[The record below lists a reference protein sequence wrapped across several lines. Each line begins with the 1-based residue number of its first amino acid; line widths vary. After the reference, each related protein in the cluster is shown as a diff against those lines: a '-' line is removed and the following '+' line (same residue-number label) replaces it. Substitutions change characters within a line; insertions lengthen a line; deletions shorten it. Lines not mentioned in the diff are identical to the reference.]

1 MAPPY
6 IQLPPA
12 VQDELDAAV
21 NLLIIGA
28 VFPAFLVPISI
39 ALIFFSTSAIRRK
52 PVFIMNVLA
61 VALGLAFGGVAIY
74 NTSRTLS
81 ARPVNPDIT
90 IAMTCLYFFI
100 PICVQCILLVRI
112 LAVYPPRTLSWSLWA
127 AIYGPLTAV
136 IVVRIVNASIAFRKI
151 AEGTDKYQDAY
162 VAAQIA
168 WNLPYAKAEWF
179 LQLLYDIY
187 ASALFL
193 LRLREGGALR
203 KDKDRLNIVLSN
215 EASSMSAPHCLLP
228 EIPLTA
234 SRPDPY
240 ASRLRTLF
248 WLAVSNFIFPV
259 IFNIVQ
265 LVIVFRDRNFTHGV
279 YVVSANIYVEI
290 VCVLLATLWCSETY
304 WNAAASIA
312 LSGAKPGSSDADSTQ
327 SLDSV
332 KFASASVVV
341 SEFRPESSS

>member
-1 MAPPY
+1 MRA
-6 IQLPPA
+6 IVL
-12 VQDELDAAV
+12 
-21 NLLIIGA
+21 G
-28 VFPAFLVPISI
+28 I
-39 ALIFFSTSAIRRK
+39 AS
-52 PVFIMNVLA
+52 
-61 VALGLAFGGVAIY
+61 
-74 NTSRTLS
+74 
-81 ARPVNPDIT
+81 
-90 IAMTCLYFFI
+90 
-100 PICVQCILLVRI
+100 
-112 LAVYPPRTLSWSLWA
+112 
-127 AIYGPLTAV
+127 
-136 IVVRIVNASIAFRKI
+136 
-151 AEGTDKYQDAY
+151 GTHRFET
-162 VAAQIA
+162 
-168 WNLPYAKAEWF
+168 NR
-179 LQLLYDIY
+179 Y

-228 EIPLTA
+228 EISHTA

-248 WLAVSNFIFPV
+248 WLAVSNFVFPV